1 MSEKD
6 CIFCKIATGDIPSDR
21 VFEDD
26 SCIAFN
32 DITPQAPVH
41 ILLIPRTHVDSL
53 DKADPEDQDALGHL
67 LLTAAKIA
75 REKGFAE
82 NGYRVVINTNSDG
95 GQTVFH
101 LHVHLL
107 AGRPFVFPPG

>member
-1 MSEKD
+1 MTLED
-6 CIFCKIATGDIPSDR
+6 CIFCKIAAGEIPSTR
-21 VFEDD
+21 VFEDET
-26 SCIAFN
+26 CVAFN
-32 DITPQAPVH
+32 DLSPQAPTH
-41 ILLIPRTHVDSL
+41 ILIVPREHIDSM
-53 DKADPEDQDALGHL
+53 DTAAADHKATLGHL
-67 LLTAAKIA
+67 LLSAAEIA

>member
-1 MSEKD
+1 MKLDD
-6 CIFCKIATGDIPSDR
+6 CIFCKIAAGEIPSTR
-21 VFEDD
+21 VYEDD
-26 SCIAFN
+26 TCIAFN
-32 DITPQAPVH
+32 DLSPQAPTH
-41 ILLIPRTHVDSL
+41 ILIIPRDHVDSL
-53 DKADPEDQDALGHL
+53 DKAKSDDQATLGHL
-67 LLTAAKIA
+67 LLAAADIA
-75 REKGFAE
+75 RQQGFAE